1 MSIAP
6 LSQLRLVAARTP
18 EVVAIIE
25 ESGRRATF
33 RELVARV
40 ERIERGL
47 SAQGMRRGDRVLFA
61 IRPSEVAI
69 ATMLAIT
76 ELGAVIVAAPI
87 GVGDELFAAQMRAV
101 RPSWVV
107 AESALVAAMG
117 SKVVRRI
124 VKMRGGA
131 LPSLDALLEA
141 RFVASGPWLP
151 GLRGA
156 VRLEELERDTQRAA
170 NERVVMEPEP
180 TVPPNITSAAFI
192 VFTSGTTAAPKAV
205 IHSRGSLEATLEVVS
220 GLLAIAPGDRLLAR
234 ELHLLLPALL
244 AGATVY
250 VPRGQRYDLHRT
262 ARALV
267 EHRITHMYEVTANLV
282 RLVEYFERSRSSLP
296 SSLRYVMVGAAPVRQ
311 AFFRRLRNV
320 LSANARAWCVYG
332 MTEILPIAAI
342 EIEEKLA
349 YDQDGDI
356 VGRPVDGVRVEIS
369 IDGELIVYGPHLFTG
384 YLGGPT
390 VSSLATGDLAIIDDG
405 RIVLIGRT
413 KDMIIRGNYNIYP
426 ELYEPTIERV
436 AGVRRCAMVG
446 VYSEATADERIV
458 LAVEAEPGVNEE
470 GLVRRLRQEL
480 RDGPARVDDAA
491 QPDFI
496 FVMALPESGR
506 SHKVDK
512 RALRETA
519 RKRLECA

>member
-33 RELVARV
+33 GELVARV

-76 ELGAVIVAAPI
+76 ELGAVIVAAQI

-101 RPSWVV
+101 RPSWVM
-107 AESALVAAMG
+107 AESALLAAMG
-117 SKVVRRI
+117 SKVARRI

-156 VRLEELERDTQRAA
+156 VRLEALERDTKREA
-170 NERVVMEPEP
+170 NERVVKEPEP
-180 TVPPNITSAAFI
+180 MLPPNITSAAFI

-205 IHSRGSLEATLEVVS
+205 VHSRGSLEATLDVVS
-220 GLLAIAPGDRLLAR
+220 GLLAIAPGDRLFAR
-234 ELHLLLPALL
+234 DLHLLLPALL

-250 VPRGQRYDLHRT
+250 VPRSQRYDPHRT

-267 EHRITHMYEVTANLV
+267 QHRITHMYEVTANLV

-296 SSLRYVMVGAAPVRQ
+296 VSLRHVMVGAAPVRQ

-332 MTEILPIAAI
+332 MTEILPIAVI
-342 EIEEKLA
+342 EIEEKLG

-390 VSSLATGDLAIIDDG
+390 VSSLATGDVARIDDG
-405 RIVLIGRT
+405 RIVLMGRT

-436 AGVRRCAMVG
+436 AGVRRCALVG
-446 VYSEATADERIV
+446 VYNEATADERIV
-458 LAVEAEPGVNEE
+458 LAVEAEPGVNAER
-470 GLVRRLRQEL
+470 LARRLRHEL
-480 RDGPARVDDAA
+480 RNGPARIDDAA

-496 FVMALPESGR
+496 FVMPLPESGR
-506 SHKVDK
+506 SRKVDK

-519 RKRLECA
+519 RERLECA